1 MTNDS
6 TYSHATAARQTPG
19 KRIPFRWGRNLLILA
34 NALICFY
41 LVTPIIVVV
50 ITSFSADQFM
60 QFPPSGWSLRW
71 YEIFFEDRRL
81 LNGLWLSVTLAAM
94 TALVA
99 GAVGSVAAYA
109 LHKSR
114 SGFAHFLRSL
124 HSAPLITPG
133 VVTGL
138 AMLIYFSAIGL
149 RGTFLTLLIGHVV
162 LAIPFVVM
170 IVSAGVKSFDSS
182 IEEAAISLGA
192 NPYVAFL
199 TVTFPAIKVSMISG
213 ALFAFLNSFDEV
225 VVTLFLPGPRTKTLP
240 VIMFE
245 YVQHNLDPL
254 PAAISTVLIT
264 ISVVIVLI
272 AVRVGNIGRLAGAK
286 ITH

>member
-1 MTNDS
+1 MTSVDTMHSDASRVAFTN
-6 TYSHATAARQTPG
+6 RRRPVQ
-19 KRIPFRWGRNLLILA
+19 WGRVLLIAVNLA
-34 NALICFY
+34 ICFY
-41 LVTPIIVVV
+41 LLAPIVVV
-50 ITSFSADQFM
+50 VMTSFSADQFM

-71 YEIFFEDRRL
+71 YETFFSDRRL
-81 LNGLWLSVTLAAM
+81 LQGLSLSATLACV

-99 GAVGSVAAYA
+99 GIIGSLAAYA

-114 SGFAHFLRSL
+114 SVFADFLRSL

-138 AMLIYFSAIGL
+138 AMLIYFNGIGL

-170 IVSAGVKSFDSS
+170 IVSAGVKSFDNS
-182 IEEAAISLGA
+182 IEEAAVSLGA
-192 NPYVAFL
+192 NPFVAFV
-199 TVTFPAIKVSMISG
+199 TVTFPAIRVSMISG

-254 PAAISTVLIT
+254 PAAISTVLIAM
-264 ISVVIVLI
+264 SLVIVFI
-272 AVRVGNIGRLAGAK
+272 AVKFGNLGRLAGERLM
-286 ITH
+286 H